1 MNNGINIVSNKNSQI
16 EKELRILNILRFTA
30 VSMLITVALVS
41 IIIFVISVQ
50 IPLSDLRQQ
59 ENSTISQISK
69 LHKKLAT
76 YYLIKDRVNNINTL
90 MSTRKDY
97 TKSLNPI
104 LAKISSDLTVDD
116 LEVEAD
122 VITLTVSGNSLVSI
136 NVIIN
141 DLIASSDSKKY
152 INNLIINSLNLNT
165 SAGKYSV
172 TFEASLL

>member
-59 ENSTISQISK
+59 ENSTISQISQ

-136 NVIIN
+136 NVIID